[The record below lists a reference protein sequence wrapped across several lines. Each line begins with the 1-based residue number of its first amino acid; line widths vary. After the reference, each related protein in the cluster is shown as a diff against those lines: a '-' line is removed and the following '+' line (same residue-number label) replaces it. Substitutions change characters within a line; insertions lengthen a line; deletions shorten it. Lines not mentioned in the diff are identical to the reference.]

1 MNISRATVNPAK
13 GTIAVTVG
21 SADEGTDLPTRHT
34 LAPWPVDEY
43 CEQIA
48 VEALSGMGWST
59 IGGGASRANTGDPE
73 AAFVLDVAPTA

>member
-21 SADEGTDLPTRHT
+21 SADEGTDLSTRHV
-34 LAPWPVDEY
+34 LAPWPADEY

-48 VEALSGMGWST
+48 VEALSGMGWSV
-59 IGGGASRANTGDPE
+59 IGGGRGTASASDPE
-73 AAFVLDVAPTA
+73 AVFVLDVAPTA

>member
-1 MNISRATVNPAK
+1 MSISQAIINPAR

-21 SADEGTDLPTRHT
+21 SADEGTDLPTRHA

-48 VEALSGMGWST
+48 VEALSGMGWSV
-59 IGGGASRANTGDPE
+59 IGGGRSTADNRDPE
-73 AAFVLDVAPTA
+73 AAFVLDVAPTR